1 MLLIGYA
8 ASDNGSVIIRKGN
21 TDDVFGIAMPREISF
36 RNKYKPCLLYT
47 SDAADDQ
54 INV

>member
-1 MLLIGYA
+1 MSQLLCSLKNTIKYINVNEANINIGYGIDDNYSRA
-8 ASDNGSVIIRKGN
+8 TASS
-21 TDDVFGIAMPREISF
+21 
-36 RNKYKPCLLYT
+36 CLLYT